1 MARIRTQQQVDQQ
14 MKGVNE
20 YNASKHETK
29 MEVLRQMRIDNLKGM
44 TKTEVKDKFF
54 AGGYGKDFTHN
65 ADGGRNAFNKY
76 WREMNFTF
84 LDDLDEE
91 DKEHLRRRVLSK
103 YMNCYRIF
111 MENNNLLQARNTLD
125 CLVKAA
131 GLGSSNDKAASI
143 NIIDGNEIVIKFGL
157 SD

>member
-29 MEVLRQMRIDNLKGM
+29 MEVLRAMRIDNLKGM
-44 TKTEVKDKFF
+44 TKTEVKDKFI
-54 AGGYGKDFTHN
+54 AGGYGKDFSAN

-84 LDDLDEE
+84 MDDLDEE

>member
-29 MEVLRQMRIDNLKGM
+29 MEVLRAMRIDNLKGM
-44 TKTEVKDKFF
+44 TKTEVKDKFI
-54 AGGYGKDFTHN
+54 AGGYGKDFSGN

-76 WREMNFTF
+76 WKDMNQTF
-84 LDDLDEE
+84 FDDFDAE
-91 DKEHLRRRVLSK
+91 DKEWLRKRLLSK
-103 YMNCYRIF
+103 YMHAYGWFVGRGN
-111 MENNNLLQARNTLD
+111 MQQARKTLD
-125 CLVKAA
+125 SLAKVA
-131 GLGSSNDKAASI
+131 GLEQTTEKASI

>member
-1 MARIRTQQQVDQQ
+1 MAIIKTQQKVDQQ

-20 YNASKHETK
+20 YNASKHEAK
-29 MEVLRQMRIDNLKGM
+29 MEVLKKMRIDNLKGM
-44 TKTEVKDKFF
+44 TKTEIKDKFF
-54 AGGYGKDFTHN
+54 AGKYGKDFTSN

-84 LDDLDEE
+84 IDDFDDE
-91 DKEHLRRRVLSK
+91 DKEHLRKRVLSK
-103 YMNCYRIF
+103 YLNCYRIF
-111 MENNNLLQARNTLD
+111 MENKNLVQARNTLD

-143 NIIDGNEIVIKFGL
+143 NIIDGNEVVIKFGL